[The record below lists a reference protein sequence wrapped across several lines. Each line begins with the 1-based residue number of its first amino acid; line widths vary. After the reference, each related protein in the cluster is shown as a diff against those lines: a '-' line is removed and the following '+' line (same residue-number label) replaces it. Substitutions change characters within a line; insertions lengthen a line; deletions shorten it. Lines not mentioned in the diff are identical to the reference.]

1 MTGLLRLQVLG
12 PGEGLHVSDEGGAAQ
27 GSRPCAPR
35 EDGGAGAARETE
47 KSLLRRLRDF
57 LPDVFDTSWARS
69 QWRQAW
75 RVKL

>member
-35 EDGGAGAARETE
+35 EDERGGGRRGWSGQRDGEKPASETE
-47 KSLLRRLRDF
+47 GFS
-57 LPDVFDTSWARS
+57 ARC
-69 QWRQAW
+69 
-75 RVKL
+75 V

>member
-1 MTGLLRLQVLG
+1 MFLTREEQHRDLGHALRG
-12 PGEGLHVSDEGGAAQ
+12 RTRGE
-27 GSRPCAPR
+27 